1 MGQALHYLHTEKHLM
16 HGDLK
21 SANVLIAGDFQAV
34 FRIRI
39 YLIHM
44 FLGLP
49 DPDPLVR
56 GMDPYPALDPD
67 PSIMPLSSIKI
78 VKKTLISTVLFCDF
92 FWTYYL
98 FKMM

>member
-21 SANVLIAGDFQAV
+21 SANVLITGDFQAV

-39 YLIHM
+39 HGIHM

-49 DPDPLVR
+49 DPDSLNR
-56 GMDPYPALDPD
+56 GMHPDPALDPD
-67 PSIMPLSSIKI
+67 HYPSIIKQ
-78 VKKTLISTVLFCDF
+78 KL
-92 FWTYYL
+92 
-98 FKMM
+98 